1 MSNSFRLLL
10 LRRRFFARFE
20 LADSLRHRSHRAEGA
35 PRARHIGRHDD
46 YAEERRRQH
55 EAVEPESKLR
65 DPIRRGTG
73 RERPVPGNSNR
84 PEERNRLAER
94 VRAGRDLNRLP
105 DH

>member
-1 MSNSFRLLL
+1 MSKSFRLLL

-65 DPIRRGTG
+65 DPIGEEPDANAQSQGT
-73 RERPVPGNSNR
+73 RIVQKSVIASRSEFAP
-84 PEERNRLAER
+84 A
-94 VRAGRDLNRLP
+94 AT
-105 DH
+105 